1 MQLSSPTP
9 KAAVQGSRTP
19 SRSLQGLLG
28 GKEGTC
34 HVVVTGQDQS
44 VAPWLLK
51 SNRIWGHTQEMLHW
65 LQNQG
70 AVLGDLRE
78 TA

>member
-1 MQLSSPTP
+1 M
-9 KAAVQGSRTP
+9 
-19 SRSLQGLLG
+19 
-28 GKEGTC
+28 
-34 HVVVTGQDQS
+34 VVTGQDQS